1 MQACPEWQTACM
13 DAAPHPSK
21 ELRTAGLSAA
31 AGFMAPLVFVLVI
44 ALRKARR
51 RVRGRFRFWNARA
64 KRELARWS

>member
-1 MQACPEWQTACM
+1 M
-13 DAAPHPSK
+13 DPAPHPSK
-21 ELRTAGLSAA
+21 ELRTVGLSTA